1 MNGFMKSTYTGG
13 TWQHVN
19 TKCLNVQHI
28 FLKFMFQLPCH
39 RICIFDVWF
48 TSVTWHSGHLH
59 AEKQSGLWSECTFKW
74 VEIMTRVKSRYFYDI
89 KSSCRNPFSRR
100 QYVCIIDICLNWSKP
115 KASQKGYWK
124 NKTGHINYI
133 NKIISH
139 SSLLCFRL
147 SLLLQTVNAGQLSSS
162 FHSGTPEKDTLCVW
176 SITKHTN
183 HLCYSAAKLSLK
195 QRDKTFS
202 LGNTFSVFILVKGYE
217 PGHQEPLLAV
227 VSLQNF
233 CCRIDSAKEQLASLW
248 TQQRCLQIFTPPP
261 ATPLCLS
268 FCLLHL
274 QTVNPTSHAQVWW
287 DATHHFNRLRTFL
300 GTFHREHQN
309 LK

>member
-1 MNGFMKSTYTGG
+1 MLGSFPPVFILALQRKTHFVFGSLRNTQTTYAT
-13 TWQHVN
+13 
-19 TKCLNVQHI
+19 VQ
-28 FLKFMFQLPCH
+28 
-39 RICIFDVWF
+39 
-48 TSVTWHSGHLH
+48 
-59 AEKQSGLWSECTFKW
+59 QSCLWS
-74 VEIMTRVKSRYFYDI
+74 
-89 KSSCRNPFSRR
+89 
-100 QYVCIIDICLNWSKP
+100 
-115 KASQKGYWK
+115 
-124 NKTGHINYI
+124 
-133 NKIISH
+133 
-139 SSLLCFRL
+139 
-147 SLLLQTVNAGQLSSS
+147 
-162 FHSGTPEKDTLCVW
+162 
-176 SITKHTN
+176 
-183 HLCYSAAKLSLK
+183 
-195 QRDKTFS
+195 RDKTFS
-202 LGNTFSVFILVKGYE
+202 LGNTFSVLILVKGYE

-287 DATHHFNRLRTFL
+287 NATHHFNRLWTFL